1 MGIDEKYVNPKLAD
15 VLKGKY
21 RFDDRE
27 FQLFLTCLRLKK
39 ISRKQYFMRAGEIS
53 YEKAYINKGCARVY
67 VIDELGHERILF
79 LAFEDWWVADLDS
92 FYSGQPGTNY
102 IQMLEDSE
110 LLVVTRKE
118 FNDMADRIPKMRRW
132 EAEKMIRSAAA
143 TRKHIE
149 DMKTLTPE
157 ERYLQLREKQPQ
169 VFQRIPL
176 QYIASYLNIEPQS
189 LSRIRKRLSDKK
201 RIF

>member
-1 MGIDEKYVNPKLAD
+1 MGVEEEYVNPKLTA
-15 VLKGKY
+15 VLKDKY
-21 RFDDRE
+21 QFDDRE
-27 FQLFLTCLRLKK
+27 YRLFLTCLRFKK
-39 ISRKQYFMRAGEIS
+39 IAKKQYFLRAGEVS

-92 FYSGQPGTNY
+92 HFSGRPGTNY
-102 IQMLEDSE
+102 IQMLEDSD
-110 LLVVTRKE
+110 LLTVTRKDFDE
-118 FNDMADRIPKMRRW
+118 MADRIPKMRKW
-132 EAEKMIRSAAA
+132 DAEKMTRSAAA
-143 TRKHIE
+143 GRKRIE

-157 ERYLQLREKQPQ
+157 ERYLQLMEKHPQ

-189 LSRIRKRLSDKK
+189 LSRIRKRLSEKK
-201 RIF
+201 GII